1 MSAIVIQQ
9 PPKLAKD
16 TLRIIPLGG
25 LGEVGRNMTAFE
37 LNGRILIVDCGVLFP
52 EDSQPGVDLIL
63 PDFSAIADRLDDVE
77 ALVLT
82 HGHEDHIGA
91 VPYLLKLRDDIPLI
105 GSRLTLGL
113 TEAKLK
119 EHRIKPESIVVEA
132 RDRLTVGEFVLEF
145 FTVTHSIPDC
155 LAVAIH
161 TPAGTV
167 LHTGDIKVDQTPI
180 DGRVTD
186 FQGLGR
192 LGAEGV
198 DLLLMDSTNADVPG
212 HSESER
218 SVGPAIEQTVLAA
231 TGQVIVSTFS
241 SHVHR
246 VQQIVNAAVKAKRKV
261 VFVGRSMVRNLGI
274 AEELGYLHIPR
285 NTLVDLKKAGSL
297 PRDRVLYVCT
307 GSQGESLAALSRIAN
322 GAHPQIE
329 VGEGDTVLL
338 ASSLI
343 PGNEASVFQL
353 INRLSEKGA
362 HVVHKGNAHVHVSGH
377 GNSGELLQF
386 YNVVL
391 PERAMPVHGEFRHL
405 SANAQL
411 AIDTGVD
418 PDEVVVAKCGT
429 VVDLSKNGV
438 KVTGQYR
445 NDHIFVDGQSVGEI
459 TEDDLRD
466 RRTLSNEG
474 FITAIVGI
482 DLANGKL
489 VVGPELQARGLAEDD
504 NVFDDV
510 VPKIERAIAEAY
522 ADGERNTH
530 TLQQI
535 VRRTL
540 GRWVSQRLRRK
551 PMIVPIVLPAE
562 TVDDVERAIE
572 SD

>member
-1 MSAIVIQQ
+1 MSAVVINQ
-9 PPKLAKD
+9 PPKLRKD

-37 LNGRILIVDCGVLFP
+37 LNGRLLIVDCGVLFP

-63 PDFSAIADRLDDVE
+63 PDFAPIADRLDDID

-119 EHRIKPESIVVEA
+119 EHHITPESIVVEA
-132 RDRLTVGEFVLEF
+132 RDKLTVGEFVLEF

-155 LAVAIH
+155 LAVAMH
-161 TPAGTV
+161 TPAGTL

-198 DLLLMDSTNADVPG
+198 DLLLMDSTNAEVPG
-212 HSESER
+212 HSDSER
-218 SVGPAIEQTVLAA
+218 SVGPAIRRVISEAKQ
-231 TGQVIVSTFS
+231 QVIVSTFS

-246 VQQIVNAAVKAKRKV
+246 VQQIADAAIKARRKIV
-261 VFVGRSMVRNLGI
+261 LVGRSMLRNLTI
-274 AEELGYLHIPR
+274 ARELGYLNIPD
-285 NTLVDLKKAGSL
+285 NALVDLKKAGKM
-297 PRDRVLYVCT
+297 PREKLVYICT

-322 GAHPQIE
+322 GSHPSITVE
-329 VGEGDTVLL
+329 KGDTVLL

-343 PGNEASVFQL
+343 PGNETAVSGL
-353 INRLSEKGA
+353 INNLIEKGA
-362 HVVHKGNAHVHVSGH
+362 DVIHKGNAKVHVSGH
-377 GNSGELLQF
+377 GNSGELLQW
-386 YNVVL
+386 YNVVR
-391 PERAMPVHGEFRHL
+391 PHMAMPVHGEVRHL
-405 SANAQL
+405 HANAGL
-411 AIDTGVD
+411 AASTGVN
-418 PDEVVVAKCGT
+418 PKGIVVAHSGS
-429 VVDLSKNGV
+429 VIDLAKGRA
-438 KVTGQYR
+438 KITGQYR
-445 NDHIFVDGQSVGEI
+445 NDHIFVDGSSVGEI
-459 TEDDLRD
+459 TEADLRD
-466 RRTLSNEG
+466 RRTLSAEG
-474 FITAIVGI
+474 FITVIIGI
-482 DLANGKL
+482 NMNDGHL
-489 VVGPELQARGLAEDD
+489 VVGPEIQARGLAEDD
-504 NVFDDV
+504 KVFDDV
-510 VPKIERAIAEAY
+510 VPRVERAIADVY
-522 ADGERNTH
+522 AEGERNPH
-530 TLQQI
+530 VMQQV
-535 VRRTL
+535 VRRTV

-562 TVDDVERAIE
+562 SIDDVEIVTE